1 MRKITTGTVGGPI
14 LGSLQTLDNTF
25 RSLNNDNINLTPNG
39 SGVTVSSNDLQ
50 IGNNNG
56 LKLSDNGGNF
66 VTLKAP
72 ATATGDY
79 TLTFPAD
86 DGSASFVLSTD
97 GSGNLSWIQTGLS
110 VTDQIADSSTY
121 YPTFINSTSG
131 TTAGVNVSSSKMTYQ
146 PSTGTLTATVLS
158 AGSLTLTGGGL
169 TGVPITGGSI
179 NNTPIG
185 NTTRS
190 TGQFTTMTATT
201 IVEDSSIALKE
212 NINPISNALDII
224 TKLDGVTYDRKDG
237 STKNEPG
244 LIAETVNEIL
254 PNLVSKDS
262 DGNPVGINYTK
273 FSAYLIEA
281 LKELA
286 SEVNRLKSRGE

>member
-25 RSLNNDNINLTPNG
+25 RSLNNDNIELSPNG
-39 SGVTVSSNDLQ
+39 SGVTVSSNDIQ

-72 ATATGDY
+72 ATTADY

-97 GSGNLSWIQTGLS
+97 GSGNLSWIQTGIS
-110 VTDQIADSSTY
+110 VTDQNADSTSY
-121 YPTFINSTSG
+121 YPTFITDTSG
-131 TTAGVNVSSSKMTYQ
+131 STAGLNVSSSKLTYQ

-158 AGSLTLTGGGL
+158 AGSLVLTGGGL

-185 NTTRS
+185 NTTRN

-212 NINPISNALDII
+212 NINPIQNALDII

-237 STKNEPG
+237 SSKKEAG
-244 LIAETVNEIL
+244 LIAERVNEIL
-254 PNLVSKDS
+254 PNLVSKDEN
-262 DGNPVGINYTK
+262 GNPKGINYTK

-281 LKELA
+281 LKEL
-286 SEVNRLKSRGE
+286 SLEVRRLKSRGE

>member
-14 LGSLQTLDNTF
+14 LGTLLSIDNSF
-25 RSLNNDNINLTPNG
+25 RSNNNDNINLTPNG
-39 SGVTVSSNDLQ
+39 SGVTASTNDLQ
-50 IGNNNG
+50 IDNNKG
-56 LKLSDNGGNF
+56 LKLSDSGSNY
-66 VTLKAP
+66 VTIKAP
-72 ATATGDY
+72 SSASGDY

-86 DGSASFVLSTD
+86 DGGANEVLTTDGNGVLSWTV
-97 GSGNLSWIQTGLS
+97 SGLT

-121 YPTFINSTSG
+121 YPTFIGSTSG

-146 PSTGTLTATVLS
+146 PSTGTLTATILS
-158 AGSLTLTGGGL
+158 ADSLTLTGTGL
-169 TGVPITGGSI
+169 SGVPITGGSI

-185 NTTRS
+185 NTTRN

-224 TKLDGVTYDRKDG
+224 TKLNGVTYDRKDG
-237 STKNEPG
+237 SSKNEAG

-262 DGNPVGINYTK
+262 AGNPVGINYTK